1 MSQKL
6 LKDYNPDELLLNKD
20 AIKNITTE
28 YINWYEP
35 DNKRTKF
42 KEITITFSIDI
53 LFSLIALLTS
63 FSDMSSGSII
73 FSIIL
78 LVALLIY
85 TIVCAT
91 RWIEN
96 YQKNKG
102 KEKPVLDKMMMQ
114 RAKENMSYT
123 AISRIT
129 YKKKDEMLYLVGSD
143 YFLPHCSMDKNRTI
157 YDQEESII
165 QKLKTA
171 FNIKET
177 DIISVK
183 PVDEEVHFSIKPV
196 HGSVKMNAFVFY
208 DVAIK
213 EHAKNKL
220 IQENDNRRW
229 VSINKM
235 KKTADAMS
243 TNKDVIDL
251 LEDFTNPKE
260 SFINPFGDIKI
271 IWNITSKCSYNCNI
285 CATYA
290 ENREELNAN
299 DKLKV
304 LNSICSAK
312 KYIKNLDF
320 AGGDPLNY
328 SECTTIIQSA
338 IEQLGKEKVSITTTG
353 KGVLESKN
361 DQFLGTVKNFE
372 ITIDASHENL
382 SNTDIADSNTIYRNE
397 KDYSSD
403 NIEQIKHIYEHADM
417 LTINI
422 PIINDDLTDTEIDN
436 LISKVTWL
444 KEHTADIEINVS
456 LIRLMPVGKLA
467 MTFEKETYKKYNPIE
482 VAKKIKEKLENKN
495 ISCKLHCSLR
505 TLSCF
510 GDDIKT
516 NHCSMLEN
524 KLGIDCAG
532 NVFACAWG
540 GYIHSKN
547 PPTKNPFY
555 LGNLTEK
562 SLDKILK
569 GENKTPYFV
578 SIANEIGAKK
588 YRNFCSVVSYY
599 TAKKMFENHDPISP
613 ESQK

>member
-1 MSQKL
+1 MNKKL
-6 LKDYNPDELLLNKD
+6 LRDYNPDELLLNKD

-28 YINWYEP
+28 YIDWYEP
-35 DNKRTKF
+35 DNNRIKY

-53 LFSLIALLTS
+53 LLNLIALLTS
-63 FSDMSSGSII
+63 FSNMSH

-78 LVALLIY
+78 SIILLIVLGIY
-85 TIVCAT
+85 TSICAT
-91 RWIEN
+91 RWVEN
-96 YQKNKG
+96 YRKIKG
-102 KEKPVLDKMMMQ
+102 KEKPVLDKMMIQ

-129 YKKKDEMLYLVGSD
+129 YKKNDEIRYLVGSD
-143 YFLPHCSMDKNRTI
+143 YFLPHCKMNKNLTI
-157 YDQEESII
+157 DDQEANII
-165 QKLKTA
+165 QTLKKD

-183 PVDEEVHFSIKPV
+183 PIDDEVHFSIKPV
-196 HGSVKMNAFVFY
+196 HDSVKMNAFVFY
-208 DVAIK
+208 DISIK
-213 EHAKNKL
+213 EQAKNRL

-235 KKTADAMS
+235 KKTTDAMS

-251 LEDFTNPKE
+251 LEDFATPKE
-260 SFINPFGDIKI
+260 SFVNPFGDIKI

-285 CATYA
+285 CATYT

-304 LNSICSAK
+304 LNSICSARN
-312 KYIKNLDF
+312 YIKSLDF
-320 AGGDPLNY
+320 AGGDPLNS

-338 IEQLGKEKVSITTTG
+338 IEQLGKDKVSITTTG

-361 DQFLGTVKNFE
+361 DEFLGTVKNCE

-382 SNTDIADSNTIYRNE
+382 SDTIIDNNTICRNE
-397 KDYSSD
+397 KDYSNN
-403 NIEQIKHIYEHADM
+403 NIEQIKHISEHADM

-422 PIINDDLTDTEIDN
+422 PIINDDLTDVEIDN
-436 LISKVTWL
+436 LIYKITWL
-444 KEHTADIEINVS
+444 KEHTADIEINAS
-456 LIRLMPVGKLA
+456 LIRLMPVGKFA
-467 MTFEKETYKKYNPIE
+467 NTFDKETYKKYNPIE
-482 VAKKIKEKLENKN
+482 VIKKIKEKLENEN

-505 TLSCF
+505 VLSCF
-510 GDDIKT
+510 ENDIKT

-540 GYIHSKN
+540 GYIYNKT

-569 GENKTPYFV
+569 GESKTPNFV
-578 SIANEIGAKK
+578 SITNEIGTKK

-599 TAKKMFENHDPISP
+599 TKKEMFKNYDPLSP